1 MTNHANNAVARAV
14 FAVACLASLP
24 ACNVLNK
31 LSEVGEPPRTS
42 SISNPTEHPQYKPV
56 SMPMPA
62 PKTPETTVNSLWRPG
77 ARAFFK
83 DQRAKDV
90 GDIMTVAVSI
100 ADTASLSNK
109 TEATR
114 DNNESTDANFVMLG
128 LEQRLS
134 RILPKEA
141 SPASLAAFGSS
152 NKVKGDGTVDR
163 GETISVTMAATIIQ
177 VLPNGNLVI
186 SGRQE
191 VRVNGEMRELAIRGV
206 IRPEDITSK
215 NTISSD
221 KIAEARIIYG
231 GRGTLSDVQM
241 PRYGQ
246 QIFDI
251 VFPF

>member
-1 MTNHANNAVARAV
+1 MTSHANNAVARAV
-14 FAVACLASLP
+14 LAIACLASLP
-24 ACNVLNK
+24 ACNVINK
-31 LSEVGEPPRTS
+31 LSEVGEPPKTS
-42 SISNPTEHPQYKPV
+42 NISNPAEHPNYKPV

-62 PKTPETTVNSLWRPG
+62 PKTPEVTVNSLWRPG

-90 GDIMTVAVSI
+90 GDIMTVSVSV
-100 ADTASLSNK
+100 ADTASLNNK

-114 DNNESTDANFVMLG
+114 DNSESTDAFTLVG

-134 RILPKEA
+134 RILPTGA
-141 SPASLAAFGSS
+141 SAANLASFGSDS
-152 NKVKGDGTVDR
+152 QVKGDGKVERKETVN
-163 GETISVTMAATIIQ
+163 ITMAATIIQ

-191 VRVNGEMRELAIRGV
+191 VRVNGEIRELAVRGI

-215 NTISSD
+215 NTISSE

-251 VFPF
+251 IFPF